1 MKINHY
7 RHSVSR
13 AGLIM
18 RRSDLLGVLGIAC
31 CSVLGIS
38 GCSFYPS
45 GSSGSPADVT
55 VVESSDRG
63 AIGANPKILGRDGG
77 YSGVFA
83 GYAIWLYGDTFLA
96 HPNAQGQTLISDSWS
111 FTSDFNA
118 QDGITGFQERED
130 SVGAPTMLLELTAA
144 EQAFNAAHAGNP
156 CQQQPCGARW
166 ALWPGA
172 MVADPARNRALVF
185 YQLVS
190 AQPGNFNFQTIG
202 YSVAV
207 WQNFADLP
215 QRPTINPAAAHPDLL
230 FSQSQPSFGSAALV
244 KGDTLYAY
252 GCYNSN
258 FSVPCVLGRVNLAD
272 VTNLSVWTFYAGNGN
287 WSSQP
292 SDARWVFSANHILNV
307 SWNDYLQRYVA
318 VYNQPL
324 SGNVMIRTAPA
335 PEGPWSAE
343 VMAFEALQ
351 PAPGQSPVDDAQ
363 AHPEYNANGGQTI
376 FVTYTHGT
384 GPFTSEERLVSVQ
397 LQRVAASVP

>member
-1 MKINHY
+1 MHKLNFL
-7 RHSVSR
+7 
-13 AGLIM
+13 AALC
-18 RRSDLLGVLGIAC
+18 LAC
-31 CSVLGIS
+31 CSVLAIS

-45 GSSGSPADVT
+45 GSSGPPADVT
-55 VVESSDRG
+55 VVQSTDLG
-63 AIGANPKILGRDGG
+63 AIGSNPKILGRDGG
-77 YSGVFA
+77 YSGVFG
-83 GYAIWLYGDTFLA
+83 GYAVWLFGDTFLA
-96 HPNAQGQTLISDSWS
+96 NPNAEGQTLISDSWS

-118 QDGITGFQERED
+118 QDGSTGFQERED
-130 SVGAPTMLLELTAA
+130 AAGAPTMFLQLTAT

-190 AQPGNFNFQTIG
+190 AQPGNFNFQTVG
-202 YSVAV
+202 YSIAP

-215 QRPTINPAAAHPDLL
+215 QRPAINPTAEHPDLL
-230 FSQSQPSFGSAALV
+230 FNQNQPSFGSAALV
-244 KGDTLYAY
+244 DGDTLYAY
-252 GCYNSN
+252 GCYNSEL
-258 FSVPCVLGRVNLAD
+258 SVACVLGRVDLAD
-272 VTNLSVWTFYAGNGN
+272 VTNLSAWTFYAGDGN
-287 WSSQP
+287 WSSQL
-292 SDARWVFSANHILNV
+292 SDAMWVFTANHILNV

-318 VYNQPL
+318 IYNQPL
-324 SGNVMIRTAPA
+324 SGNVMIRTALA

-351 PAPGQSPVDDAQ
+351 PAAGQSPVDDAQ
-363 AHPEYNANGGQTI
+363 AHPEYNANGGQTM

-397 LQRVAASVP
+397 LQLAAASSQ